1 MADKTDNPLV
11 HYMHVDVK
19 SGELITIDVSQTCS
33 PGVFQKAI
41 DYLTALKERAE
52 VTHSPDPV

>member
-1 MADKTDNPLV
+1 MADNPLV